1 MRVRDLMT
9 SPVHTIGPEA
19 PAWEAIGLMRSHRI
33 RRLPVVQEDKL
44 VGIVT
49 WTDLVRVRPPVIG
62 SRWTVP
68 NLASGV
74 KVKHLMTAAP
84 VVVGPEVPIEQAA
97 ALMRRRKVGGL
108 PVVEDDRL
116 AGIITESDLFDVF
129 VDFFSIGPDEVRLH
143 VPVVSLIIE
152 VPRLVTELTRVGV
165 PILSIHTS
173 RLHGVEAVDVVVR
186 EGDERQAREVIRA
199 LTLDASTERP
209 LAHSVEG

>member
-33 RRLPVVQEDKL
+33 RRLPVVDGDTL

-49 WTDLVRVRPPVIG
+49 WTDLVRIRPPVIG

-68 NLASGV
+68 NLAAGV

-84 VVVGPEVPIEQAA
+84 VVVGPEVAIEQAA

-108 PVVEDDRL
+108 PVVEDGRL
-116 AGIITESDLFDVF
+116 AGIITESDLFEVF
-129 VDFFSIGPDEVRLH
+129 VDLFTVGPNEVRLH
-143 VPVVSLIIE
+143 VAVVSLIVE
-152 VPRLVTELTRVGV
+152 VPRLVAELTQAGV
-165 PILSIHTS
+165 PIVALHTS
-173 RLHGVEAVDVVVR
+173 RFHGAEAVDIIVR
-186 EGDERQAREVIRA
+186 DRDETTAREVIRA
-199 LTLDASTERP
+199 LTLDADTERP
-209 LAHSVEG
+209 LEYSREG